1 MRKQLWGE
9 ERVTFLGP
17 EGEACSVPANWTD
30 TVALDPYWSVGRSR
44 SRFRLEDLLLL
55 ADLIDAGRER

>member
-1 MRKQLWGE
+1 MAHKHEISDTL
-9 ERVTFLGP
+9 
-17 EGEACSVPANWTD
+17 CSVPANWTD
-30 TVALDPYWSVGRSR
+30 TVALDPYWRVGRRR